1 MSLKYI
7 SFLSLLIILTFV
19 LLVYLQLDFNIKK
32 TNSDIYKLTKAF
44 NYELDEN
51 LSLSSRI
58 QLKKSLKEA
67 YENSSQSLS
76 MIRPDEIL
84 NIEVAN
90 WISSLVKKYFPSV
103 CLSYLVVMH

>member
-1 MSLKYI
+1 MFLKYL
-7 SFLSLLIILTFV
+7 SFLSLLFILTLV
-19 LLVYLQLDFNIKK
+19 LLVYLHLDFDIKK
-32 TNSDIYKLTKAF
+32 TNSDIYKLTKSF

-51 LSLSSRI
+51 LSLNSRI

-90 WISSLVKKYFPSV
+90 
-103 CLSYLVVMH
+103 

>member
-1 MSLKYI
+1 MLVLMTEENSL
-7 SFLSLLIILTFV
+7 SSV
-19 LLVYLQLDFNIKK
+19 LDFNIKK
-32 TNSDIYKLTKAF
+32 VNSDIYKLTKVF

-51 LSLSSRI
+51 LSLNSGI

-76 MIRPDEIL
+76 MIGPDEIL

-90 WISSLVKKYFPSV
+90 
-103 CLSYLVVMH
+103 

>member
-7 SFLSLLIILTFV
+7 SFLSLLFILTFV

-32 TNSDIYKLTKAF
+32 TNSDIYKLTKTF

-51 LSLSSRI
+51 LSLNSRI

-84 NIEVAN
+84 KIEVTN
-90 WISSLVKKYFPSV
+90 
-103 CLSYLVVMH
+103 

>member
-7 SFLSLLIILTFV
+7 SFLSLLFILTFV
-19 LLVYLQLDFNIKK
+19 LLVYLQLDLNIKK
-32 TNSDIYKLTKAF
+32 TNSDIYKLTKVF

-51 LSLSSRI
+51 LSLNSRI

-84 NIEVAN
+84 KIEVAN
-90 WISSLVKKYFPSV
+90 
-103 CLSYLVVMH
+103 

>member
-7 SFLSLLIILTFV
+7 SFLSLLFILTFV
-19 LLVYLQLDFNIKK
+19 LLIYLQRDFNIRK

-44 NYELDEN
+44 NYQMDEK
-51 LSLSSRI
+51 LSLNSRI

-84 NIEVAN
+84 KIEVAN
-90 WISSLVKKYFPSV
+90 
-103 CLSYLVVMH
+103 

>member
-1 MSLKYI
+1 MFLKYL
-7 SFLSLLIILTFV
+7 SFLSLLFILTLV
-19 LLVYLQLDFNIKK
+19 LLVYLQLDFDIKK
-32 TNSDIYKLTKAF
+32 TNSDIYKLTKSF

-51 LSLSSRI
+51 LSLNSRI

-84 NIEVAN
+84 KIEVAN
-90 WISSLVKKYFPSV
+90 
-103 CLSYLVVMH
+103 

>member
-7 SFLSLLIILTFV
+7 SFLSLLFILTFV

-32 TNSDIYKLTKAF
+32 TNSDIYKLTKTF

-51 LSLSSRI
+51 LSLNSRI
-58 QLKKSLKEA
+58 QFKKSLKEA

-84 NIEVAN
+84 KIEVAN
-90 WISSLVKKYFPSV
+90 
-103 CLSYLVVMH
+103 

>member
-7 SFLSLLIILTFV
+7 SFLSLLFILTFV
-19 LLVYLQLDFNIKK
+19 LLIYLQMDFNIKK
-32 TNSDIYKLTKAF
+32 TNSDIYKLTKTF

-51 LSLSSRI
+51 LSLNSRI

-84 NIEVAN
+84 KIEVAN
-90 WISSLVKKYFPSV
+90 
-103 CLSYLVVMH
+103 